1 MFASGSFLAEPCVDG
16 VGEPSGVLG
25 HGPFR
30 PLRKADFEA
39 CVEVGIVGFV
49 ELGDI
54 AVDDCEA
61 YRVAADEFEKVFSD
75 DGVAVE
81 LAYDYASPDF
91 VVEIDEPVV
100 VARVAFYGDGFS
112 GELGDVGY
120 QSRAAAADFRL
131 HEHLSGDILGPAWEH
146 AGTVFGRD
154 RNLRGQQIDAPR
166 VEQGYGVGHRRR
178 YLELKHHPL
187 VGGETADEV
196 VVVAHLRVAVD
207 EIASGTVECGNAEC
221 VGKRMG
227 DGGFGGSLMWLLG
240 LTGAARRGG
249 KNQYSRR
256 QRRHEAPQ
264 REVRDIQTFLLR
276 I

>member
-1 MFASGSFLAEPCVDG
+1 MFASGSFLAEPGVNG

-39 CVEVGIVGFV
+39 RVEVGIVGFV
-49 ELGDI
+49 ELGNV

-61 YRVAADEFEKVFSD
+61 YRVAADELEKVFSD

-81 LAYDYASPDF
+81 LTDDNASPDF
-91 VVEIDEPVV
+91 VVEVDEAVV
-100 VARVAFYGDGFS
+100 VARVALYGDGFS
-112 GELGDVGY
+112 GQLGDIGY
-120 QSRAAAADFRL
+120 QTRAPAADFRL
-131 HEHLSGDILGPAWEH
+131 HKHLSGDILGSAGKH
-146 AGTVFGRD
+146 ARTVFGGD
-154 RNLRGQQIDAPR
+154 RNLRGQQVDAPR
-166 VEQGYGVGHRRR
+166 VKQGYGVGHRRR

-207 EIASGTVECGNAEC
+207 EIAAGTVERGYTES
-221 VGKRMG
+221 VGQWMRG
-227 DGGFGGSLMWLLG
+227 RGFGGSLMWLLG

-256 QRRHEAPQ
+256 QRRYEAPQ